1 MLTNEGSHGQAASF
15 SFVCDIDGN
24 GGDAWLGARGGT
36 REWAGKG
43 AEHRIHPRLFRC
55 LESSVLSLVR
65 AARIGSRPGDK
76 QVALALHRESA
87 VFSRRRFSGIASEQ
101 DGQGVSDYDQLVG
114 DYTNP
119 ILQPWAAASAGGQDY
134 DLVR

>member
-1 MLTNEGSHGQAASF
+1 MLTKEGGRGQSAIF
-15 SFVCDIDGN
+15 SFVGDIDDN
-24 GGDAWLGARGGT
+24 GGDARLDARRCT
-36 REWAGKG
+36 REWAGKY
-43 AEHRIHPRLFRC
+43 AKHRIHPRLFRC

-65 AARIGSRPGDK
+65 AARIGSRPGDE
-76 QVALALHRESA
+76 QVALALHRESGA
-87 VFSRRRFSGIASEQ
+87 FSRRFSGIASEQ

-119 ILQPWAAASAGGQDY
+119 ILQPWAAASAGGQDH